1 MREDQVT
8 LPASLD
14 RFEKFGLIEAEA
26 FGHGFAEQD
35 QMRERHQS
43 DARRAPTARHRVEAV
58 SLARLT
64 CPTRIEI
71 EAVNL
76 GAKQPGLDSDQIR
89 QRRALADHSPV
100 GAV

>member
-1 MREDQVT
+1 MREDEVT

-35 QMRERHQS
+35 HMREGHQS
-43 DARRAPTARHRVEAV
+43 DACRAPTARHRVEAV

-64 CPTRIEI
+64 RPAQIEI
-71 EAVNL
+71 VAVNCGQKLPRVEVDQL
-76 GAKQPGLDSDQIR
+76 GEK
-89 QRRALADHSPV
+89 RAFSYH
-100 GAV
+100 G